1 MRVNE
6 LRIGNFIYYR
16 DKESILTVT
25 SLGYKFEAVNEIC
38 MPYGS
43 DDIREFNPIPLT
55 EEWLIKL
62 GFIKNDSTTF
72 EKNGYY
78 FDLEDTTF
86 YNDWPSNAS
95 TLNKN
100 VQYLHQ
106 IQNLYFALT
115 GEELI
120 TK

>member
-1 MRVNE
+1 MKTNE
-6 LRIGNFIYYR
+6 LRLGNY
-16 DKESILTVT
+16 ILTSGGRLISVT
-25 SLGYKFEAVNEIC
+25 IENIVKVAKNISEYK
-38 MPYGS
+38 
-43 DDIREFNPIPLT
+43 PIPLT
-55 EEWLIKL
+55 EEWIIGL
-62 GFIKNDSTTF
+62 GFGKHDSTTF

-100 VQYLHQ
+100 VKYLHQ

-115 GEELI
+115 GEELL